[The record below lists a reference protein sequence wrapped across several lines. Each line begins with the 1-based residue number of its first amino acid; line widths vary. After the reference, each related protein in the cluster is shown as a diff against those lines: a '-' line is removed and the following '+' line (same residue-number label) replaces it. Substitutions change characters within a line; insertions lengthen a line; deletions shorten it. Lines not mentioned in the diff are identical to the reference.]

1 MDLNHLALLRE
12 LAERGSV
19 TEVADA
25 LGKTPSAVSQQ
36 LRTLQRQMGTP
47 LVERVGR
54 GVRLTDA
61 GHALAESSVRLATA
75 MAEAEATWS
84 AFQGGASGTVRLAI
98 FYSAAEL
105 LVPGLLTRMHA
116 HPGITLEISD
126 RDVSQDDFAALT
138 SDFDIVVAHRS
149 DDVLPPD
156 RDRLSVVPLLREPLD
171 VALPIDHPLA
181 AHRKVSPADVIHED
195 WIGVPVD
202 FPLDRVLQAM
212 SAQVGAPA
220 RVVHRTTHL
229 PLTEKLVAA
238 GHGVALLPRNTSLER
253 APGRYVLLP
262 LTDLRAGRRIE
273 VLMRPDR
280 AARRAVGLVLDE
292 LVAEAGAQAAQPQ

>member
-1 MDLNHLALLRE
+1 
-12 LAERGSV
+12 V
-19 TEVADA
+19 
-25 LGKTPSAVSQQ
+25 
-36 LRTLQRQMGTP
+36 
-47 LVERVGR
+47 
-54 GVRLTDA
+54 
-61 GHALAESSVRLATA
+61 ATA
-75 MAEAEATWS
+75 IAEAEATWS
-84 AFQGGASGTVRLAI
+84 AFRGGASGTVRVAI

-105 LVPGLLTRMHA
+105 LVPGLLTRMSA
-116 HPGITLEISD
+116 HPGIALDVSD

-156 RDRLSVVPLLREPLD
+156 RARLMVVPLLREPLD
-171 VALPIDHPLA
+171 VALPLDHPLA
-181 AHRKVSPADVIHED
+181 GRSRVSPADVIEED

-212 SAQVGAPA
+212 SAQVGVAA

-253 APGRYVLLP
+253 ASGRYVLLP

-292 LVAEAGAQAAQPQ
+292 LVAEAASSTEDGQ